1 MPSRARLTES
11 LPRSGLLEPPVAA
24 DRRSLRSQR
33 RLNRRVR
40 CGKVSSGSLMNA
52 TFAVAVSL
60 LLALK
65 TIEMAFHTY
74 TYATAVNGVR
84 TWPITDVIQR
94 LHLGHIFR
102 LPLLVLAMAVLLAW
116 CELPVWL
123 SVTGAVLILGAL
135 WVQLIEALLSR
146 LVFGYS
152 DIAFRRVSVG
162 VVPPAEPIV
171 TDRRLALRN
180 LALFLG
186 AWVTTAIVGYAGV
199 YAAINRLDSTA
210 FTFSGQKGGPVD
222 WLYFSVVTFATVGYG
237 DILPSTP
244 IARLLAIS
252 EIFVS
257 MGSLV
262 LLVLAYSLTGRD
274 D

>member
-1 MPSRARLTES
+1 
-11 LPRSGLLEPPVAA
+11 
-24 DRRSLRSQR
+24 
-33 RLNRRVR
+33 
-40 CGKVSSGSLMNA
+40 MNSA
-52 TFAVAVSL
+52 FAVVVSL

-65 TIEMAFHTY
+65 TIEMAFH

-94 LHLGHIFR
+94 LHVGHIFR
-102 LPLLVLAMAVLLAW
+102 LPLLVLAMSVLLAW

-123 SVTGAVLILGAL
+123 SVAGAVLILGAL

-152 DIAFRRVSVG
+152 DIAFRRIS

-186 AWVTTAIVGYAGV
+186 SWVTTAIVGYAGV
-199 YAAINRLDSTA
+199 YAAIDRLDPMA
-210 FTFSGQKGGPVD
+210 FSGQIAGPVD